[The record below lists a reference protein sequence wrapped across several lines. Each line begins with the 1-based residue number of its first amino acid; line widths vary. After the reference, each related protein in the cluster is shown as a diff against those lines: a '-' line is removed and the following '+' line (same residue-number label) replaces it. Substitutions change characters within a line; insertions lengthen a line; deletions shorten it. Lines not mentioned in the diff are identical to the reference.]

1 MLNQTS
7 NNNKKTLYN
16 KYSDALKSLEKIFEK
31 IKKELVLKKELNQ
44 NNFKILEEKNQHL
57 IHGFAWISTYIESLR
72 QINKWAI
79 KLINNSKLS
88 EFEHL
93 ILDISFREYIR
104 QILNGIPMSQTEFI
118 KVTDYESITQN
129 DIFDLNE
136 NLKNNLNYNDINES
150 KERLVKIACNKDNI
164 TTLENTALDLE
175 FEQIREQFQKFN
187 SSNVHNYA
195 NQWHLEDKLIPQKII
210 DELSTLGVFGL
221 TIPEKYGGLGLN
233 KLAMC
238 VVSEELA
245 RGYIGV
251 GSLATRTEIASEL
264 ILNDGT
270 ESQKKFWLHKISTGK
285 TIPAACF
292 TEPDSG
298 SDLGS
303 ITTRAKKINE
313 KYIISGN
320 KTWITHGSRSNLLI
334 ILARTNSNNLL
345 KHKGLSIFL
354 VPKKQETNNDFFP
367 DKSISGTEIKVL
379 GYRGMKEF
387 ELRFDNLELENIGL
401 LGEIENKGF
410 SQLMKTFES
419 ARIQT
424 AARSIG
430 VAQNA
435 LDLAISYASNR
446 KQFNKS
452 LINFQRV
459 YNKIAM
465 MIVEIALGRQLTYF
479 AAKNKDLGY
488 RCDLEAGMAKLLCA
502 RIAWSSADNCLQ
514 IHGGN
519 GYALEYEIS
528 RILCD
533 ARVLNIFEGSAEI
546 QAQIISSRILKKGP
560 N

>member
-1 MLNQTS
+1 MLNKT
-7 NNNKKTLYN
+7 NNTKNSISN
-16 KYSDALKSLEKIFEK
+16 KYSKIIKGLENIFEK
-31 IKKELVLKKELNQ
+31 IKKELVKKKELSQ
-44 NNFKILEEKNQHL
+44 DNFKVWEEKNQHL
-57 IHGFAWISTYIESLR
+57 IHGFAWIATYIEALR
-72 QINKWAI
+72 QINNWGIELANKN
-79 KLINNSKLS
+79 KLN
-88 EFEHL
+88 EFEQL
-93 ILDISFREYIR
+93 ILDISFIEYIR

-118 KVTDYESITQN
+118 KITDFESIN
-129 DIFDLNE
+129 KDDELKISE
-136 NLKNNLNYNDINES
+136 NFNFSNVSEL
-150 KERLVKIACNKDNI
+150 KERLVKIAINNDNI
-164 TTLENTALDLE
+164 ITFENTGLE
-175 FEQIREQFQKFN
+175 TEYEQIREQFRKFN
-187 SSNVHNYA
+187 SLNVCNNSNK
-195 NQWHLEDKLIPQKII
+195 WHLEDKLIPQKII
-210 DELSTLGVFGL
+210 DDLASLGVFGL

-270 ESQKKFWLHKISTGK
+270 ETQKDFWLPKISQGE

-303 ITTRAKKINE
+303 ITTKAIKDDGKFL
-313 KYIISGN
+313 ISGN
-320 KTWITHGSRSNLLI
+320 KTWITHASRSNLLI
-334 ILARTNSNNLL
+334 ILARTNPDILL

-354 VPKKQETNNDFFP
+354 VPKNQGKEDEFFP
-367 DKSISGTEIKVL
+367 NKSISGTEIKVL

-387 ELRFDNLELENIGL
+387 ELRLDNLEVEKISL
-401 LGEIENKGF
+401 LGENENSGF

-424 AARSIG
+424 AARAVG

-452 LINFQRV
+452 IINFERV

-465 MIVEIALGRQLTYF
+465 MIIEIALGRQLTYF
-479 AAKNKDLGY
+479 AAKNKDLGF

-502 RIAWSSADNCLQ
+502 RIAWSCADNSLQ

-519 GYALEYEIS
+519 GYALEYDIS

-533 ARVLNIFEGSAEI
+533 ARVISIFEGSAEI
-546 QAQIISSRILKKGP
+546 QAQIISNRILGRGP

>member
-1 MLNQTS
+1 MLNKT
-7 NNNKKTLYN
+7 NNTKNSISN
-16 KYSDALKSLEKIFEK
+16 KYSKIIKGLENIFEK
-31 IKKELVLKKELNQ
+31 IKKELEKKKELSQ
-44 NNFKILEEKNQHL
+44 DNFKVWEEKNQHL
-57 IHGFAWISTYIESLR
+57 VHGFAWIATYIEALR
-72 QINKWAI
+72 QINNWGIELTNKN
-79 KLINNSKLS
+79 KLN
-88 EFEHL
+88 EFEQL
-93 ILDISFREYIR
+93 ILDISFIEYIR

-118 KVTDYESITQN
+118 KITDFESINKN
-129 DIFDLNE
+129 DELKISE
-136 NLKNNLNYNDINES
+136 NFNFSNVSEL
-150 KERLVKIACNKDNI
+150 KERLVKIAINNDNI
-164 TTLENTALDLE
+164 ITLENTGLDTE
-175 FEQIREQFQKFN
+175 YEQIREQFQKFN
-187 SSNVHNYA
+187 SLNVYNNA
-195 NQWHLEDKLIPQKII
+195 NKWHLEDKLIPQKII
-210 DELSTLGVFGL
+210 DDLATLGVFGL

-270 ESQKKFWLHKISTGK
+270 ETQKDFWLPKISKGE

-303 ITTRAKKINE
+303 ITTKAIKDDGKFL
-313 KYIISGN
+313 ISGN
-320 KTWITHGSRSNLLI
+320 KTWITHASRSNLLI
-334 ILARTNSNNLL
+334 ILARTNPDILL

-354 VPKKQETNNDFFP
+354 VPKNQGKEDEFFP
-367 DKSISGTEIKVL
+367 NKSISGTEIKVL

-387 ELRFDNLELENIGL
+387 ELRLDNLEVEKISL
-401 LGEIENKGF
+401 LGENENSGF

-424 AARSIG
+424 AARAVG

-452 LINFQRV
+452 IINFERV

-465 MIVEIALGRQLTYF
+465 MIIEIALGRQLTYF
-479 AAKNKDLGY
+479 AAKNKDLGF

-502 RIAWSSADNCLQ
+502 RIAWSCADNSLQ

-519 GYALEYEIS
+519 GYALEYDIS

-546 QAQIISSRILKKGP
+546 QAQIISNRILGRGP

>member
-1 MLNQTS
+1 MLNIT
-7 NNNKKTLYN
+7 NNTKNSIAN
-16 KYSDALKSLEKIFEK
+16 KYSNIIKGLENIFEK
-31 IKKELVLKKELNQ
+31 IKKELVTKKELSQ
-44 NNFKILEEKNQHL
+44 DNFKVWEEKNQHL
-57 IHGFAWISTYIESLR
+57 VHGFAWIATYIEALR
-72 QINKWAI
+72 QINNWGIELTNKN
-79 KLINNSKLS
+79 KLN
-88 EFEHL
+88 EFEQL
-93 ILDISFREYIR
+93 ILDISFIEYIR

-118 KVTDYESITQN
+118 KITDFESINKN
-129 DIFDLNE
+129 DELKISE
-136 NLKNNLNYNDINES
+136 NFNFSNINEL
-150 KERLVKIACNKDNI
+150 KERLVKIAINKDNI
-164 TTLENTALDLE
+164 IALENTGLDTE
-175 FEQIREQFQKFN
+175 YEQIREQFQKFN
-187 SSNVHNYA
+187 SLNVYNNA
-195 NQWHLEDKLIPQKII
+195 NKWHLEDKLIPQKII
-210 DELSTLGVFGL
+210 DDLATLGVFGL

-270 ESQKKFWLHKISTGK
+270 ETQKDFWLPKISKGE

-303 ITTRAKKINE
+303 ITTKAIKDDGKFL
-313 KYIISGN
+313 ISGN
-320 KTWITHGSRSNLLI
+320 KTWITHASRSNLLI
-334 ILARTNSNNLL
+334 ILARTNPDILL

-354 VPKKQETNNDFFP
+354 VPKNQGKEDEFFP
-367 DKSISGTEIKVL
+367 NKSISGTEIKVL

-387 ELRFDNLELENIGL
+387 ELRLDNLEVEKISL
-401 LGEIENKGF
+401 LGENENSGF

-424 AARSIG
+424 AARAVG

-452 LINFQRV
+452 IINFERV

-465 MIVEIALGRQLTYF
+465 MIIEIVLGRQLTYF
-479 AAKNKDLGY
+479 AAKNKDLGF

-502 RIAWSSADNCLQ
+502 RIAWSCADNSLQ

-519 GYALEYEIS
+519 GYALEYDIS

-533 ARVLNIFEGSAEI
+533 ARVLSIFEGSAEI
-546 QAQIISSRILKKGP
+546 QAQIISNRILGRGP

>member
-1 MLNQTS
+1 MLNKT
-7 NNNKKTLYN
+7 NNTKNSIAN
-16 KYSDALKSLEKIFEK
+16 KYSNIIKGLENIFEK
-31 IKKELVLKKELNQ
+31 IKKELVTKKELSQ
-44 NNFKILEEKNQHL
+44 DNFKVWEEKNQHL
-57 IHGFAWISTYIESLR
+57 VHGFAWIATYIEALR
-72 QINKWAI
+72 QINNWGIELTNKN
-79 KLINNSKLS
+79 KLN
-88 EFEHL
+88 EFEQL
-93 ILDISFREYIR
+93 ILDISFFEYIS

-118 KVTDYESITQN
+118 KITDFESINKN
-129 DIFDLNE
+129 DELKIIE
-136 NLKNNLNYNDINES
+136 NFNFSNINEL
-150 KERLVKIACNKDNI
+150 KERLVKIAINKDNI
-164 TTLENTALDLE
+164 ITLENTGLDTE
-175 FEQIREQFQKFN
+175 YQQIREQFQKFN
-187 SSNVHNYA
+187 SLNVYNNA
-195 NQWHLEDKLIPQKII
+195 NKWHLEDKLIPQKII
-210 DELSTLGVFGL
+210 DDLATLGVFGL

-270 ESQKKFWLHKISTGK
+270 ETQKDFWLPKISKGE

-303 ITTRAKKINE
+303 ITTKAKKDDG
-313 KYIISGN
+313 KFLISGN
-320 KTWITHGSRSNLLI
+320 KTWITHASRSNLLI
-334 ILARTNSNNLL
+334 ILARTNPDILL

-354 VPKKQETNNDFFP
+354 VPKNKGKEDEFFP
-367 DKSISGTEIKVL
+367 NKSISGTEIKVL

-387 ELRFDNLELENIGL
+387 ELRLDNLEVEKISL
-401 LGEIENKGF
+401 LGENENSGF

-424 AARSIG
+424 AARAVG

-452 LINFQRV
+452 IINFERV

-465 MIVEIALGRQLTYF
+465 MIIEIVMGRQLTYF
-479 AAKNKDLGY
+479 AAKNKDLGF

-502 RIAWSSADNCLQ
+502 RIAWSCADNSLQ

-519 GYALEYEIS
+519 GYALEYDIS

-546 QAQIISSRILKKGP
+546 QAQIISNRILGRGP

>member
-1 MLNQTS
+1 MLNKT
-7 NNNKKTLYN
+7 NNTKNSFAN
-16 KYSDALKSLEKIFEK
+16 KYSHIIKGLENIFEK
-31 IKKELVLKKELNQ
+31 IKKELVTKKELSQ
-44 NNFKILEEKNQHL
+44 ENFKVWEEKNQHL
-57 IHGFAWISTYIESLR
+57 VHGFAWIATYIEALR
-72 QINKWAI
+72 QINNWGIELTNKN
-79 KLINNSKLS
+79 KLN
-88 EFEHL
+88 EFEQL
-93 ILDISFREYIR
+93 ILDISFIEYIR

-118 KVTDYESITQN
+118 KITDFESINKN
-129 DIFDLNE
+129 DELKVSE
-136 NLKNNLNYNDINES
+136 NFNFSNINEL
-150 KERLVKIACNKDNI
+150 KERLVKIAINKDNI
-164 TTLENTALDLE
+164 ITLENTGLDTE
-175 FEQIREQFQKFN
+175 YQQIREQFQKFN
-187 SSNVHNYA
+187 SLNIYNNA
-195 NQWHLEDKLIPQKII
+195 NKWHLEDKLIPQKII
-210 DELSTLGVFGL
+210 DDLATLGVFGL

-270 ESQKKFWLHKISTGK
+270 ETQKDFWLPKISKGE

-303 ITTRAKKINE
+303 ITTKAKKDDG
-313 KYIISGN
+313 KFLISGN
-320 KTWITHGSRSNLLI
+320 KTWITHASRSNLLI
-334 ILARTNSNNLL
+334 ILARTNPDILL

-354 VPKKQETNNDFFP
+354 VPKTQGKEDEFFP
-367 DKSISGTEIKVL
+367 NKSISGTEIKVL

-387 ELRFDNLELENIGL
+387 ELSLDNLEVEKISL
-401 LGEIENKGF
+401 LGENENSGF

-424 AARSIG
+424 AARAVG

-452 LINFQRV
+452 IINFERV

-465 MIVEIALGRQLTYF
+465 MIIEIVLGRQLTYF
-479 AAKNKDLGY
+479 AAKNKDLGF

-502 RIAWSSADNCLQ
+502 RIAWSCADNSLQ

-519 GYALEYEIS
+519 GYALEYDIS

-546 QAQIISSRILKKGP
+546 QAQIISNRILGRGP

>member
-1 MLNQTS
+1 MLNKT
-7 NNNKKTLYN
+7 NNTKNSISN
-16 KYSDALKSLEKIFEK
+16 KYSKIIKGLENIFEK
-31 IKKELVLKKELNQ
+31 IKKELVKKKELSQ
-44 NNFKILEEKNQHL
+44 DNFKVWEEKNQHL
-57 IHGFAWISTYIESLR
+57 VHGFAWIATYIEALR
-72 QINKWAI
+72 QINKWGI
-79 KLINNSKLS
+79 ELTNKNKLN
-88 EFEHL
+88 EFEQL
-93 ILDISFREYIR
+93 ILDISFIEYIR

-118 KVTDYESITQN
+118 KITDFESINKN
-129 DIFDLNE
+129 DELKISE
-136 NLKNNLNYNDINES
+136 NFNFSNINEL
-150 KERLVKIACNKDNI
+150 KERLVKIAINKDNI
-164 TTLENTALDLE
+164 IALENTGLDTE
-175 FEQIREQFQKFN
+175 YEQIREQFQKFN
-187 SSNVHNYA
+187 SLNVCNNSNK
-195 NQWHLEDKLIPQKII
+195 WHLEDKLIPQKII
-210 DELSTLGVFGL
+210 DDLASLGVFGL

-270 ESQKKFWLHKISTGK
+270 ETQKDFWLPKISQGE

-303 ITTRAKKINE
+303 ITTKAIKDDGKFL
-313 KYIISGN
+313 ISGN
-320 KTWITHGSRSNLLI
+320 KTWITHASRSNLLI
-334 ILARTNSNNLL
+334 ILARTNPDILL

-354 VPKKQETNNDFFP
+354 VPKNQGKEDEFFP
-367 DKSISGTEIKVL
+367 NKSISGTEIKVL

-387 ELRFDNLELENIGL
+387 ELRLDNLEVEKISL
-401 LGEIENKGF
+401 LGENENSGF

-424 AARSIG
+424 AARAVG

-452 LINFQRV
+452 IINFERV

-465 MIVEIALGRQLTYF
+465 MIIEIALGRQLTYF
-479 AAKNKDLGY
+479 AAKNKDLGF

-502 RIAWSSADNCLQ
+502 RIAWSCADNSLQ

-519 GYALEYEIS
+519 GYALEYDIS

-533 ARVLNIFEGSAEI
+533 ARVLSIFEGSAEI
-546 QAQIISSRILKKGP
+546 QAQIISNRILGRGP

>member
-1 MLNQTS
+1 MLNKT
-7 NNNKKTLYN
+7 NNTKNSIAN
-16 KYSDALKSLEKIFEK
+16 KYSNIIKGLENIFEK
-31 IKKELVLKKELNQ
+31 IKKELITKKELSQ
-44 NNFKILEEKNQHL
+44 DNFKVWEEKNQHL
-57 IHGFAWISTYIESLR
+57 VHGFAWIATYIEALR
-72 QINKWAI
+72 QINKWGI
-79 KLINNSKLS
+79 ELTNKNKLN
-88 EFEHL
+88 EFEQL
-93 ILDISFREYIR
+93 ILDISFIEYIS

-118 KVTDYESITQN
+118 KITDFESINKN
-129 DIFDLNE
+129 DELKISE
-136 NLKNNLNYNDINES
+136 NFNFSNVSEL
-150 KERLVKIACNKDNI
+150 KERLVKIAINNDNI
-164 TTLENTALDLE
+164 ITLENTGLE
-175 FEQIREQFQKFN
+175 TEYEQIREQFQKFN
-187 SSNVHNYA
+187 SLNVYNNA
-195 NQWHLEDKLIPQKII
+195 NKWHLEDKLIPQKII
-210 DELSTLGVFGL
+210 DDLATLGVFGL

-270 ESQKKFWLHKISTGK
+270 ETQKDFWLPKISKGE

-303 ITTRAKKINE
+303 ITTKAIKDDGKFL
-313 KYIISGN
+313 ISGN
-320 KTWITHGSRSNLLI
+320 KTWITHASRSNLLI
-334 ILARTNSNNLL
+334 ILARTNPDILL

-354 VPKKQETNNDFFP
+354 VPKNKGKEDEFFP
-367 DKSISGTEIKVL
+367 NKSISGTEIKVL

-387 ELRFDNLELENIGL
+387 ELRLDNLEVEKISL
-401 LGEIENKGF
+401 LGENENSGF

-424 AARSIG
+424 AARAVG

-446 KQFNKS
+446 KQFNKPI
-452 LINFQRV
+452 INFERV

-465 MIVEIALGRQLTYF
+465 MIIEIVLGRQLTYY
-479 AAKNKDLGY
+479 AAKNKDLGF

-502 RIAWSSADNCLQ
+502 RIAWSCADNSLQ

-519 GYALEYEIS
+519 GYALEYDIS

-533 ARVLNIFEGSAEI
+533 ARVLSIFEGSAEI
-546 QAQIISSRILKKGP
+546 QAQIISNRILGRGP

>member
-1 MLNQTS
+1 MLNKT
-7 NNNKKTLYN
+7 NNTKNSIAN
-16 KYSDALKSLEKIFEK
+16 KYSNIIKGLENIFEK
-31 IKKELVLKKELNQ
+31 IKKELVTKKELSQ
-44 NNFKILEEKNQHL
+44 DNFKVWEEKNQHL
-57 IHGFAWISTYIESLR
+57 VHGFAWIATYIEALR
-72 QINKWAI
+72 QINNWGIELTNKN
-79 KLINNSKLS
+79 KLN
-88 EFEHL
+88 EFEQL
-93 ILDISFREYIR
+93 ILDISFIEYIR

-118 KVTDYESITQN
+118 KITDFESINKN
-129 DIFDLNE
+129 DELKVSE
-136 NLKNNLNYNDINES
+136 NFNFSNINEL
-150 KERLVKIACNKDNI
+150 KERLVKIAINKDNI
-164 TTLENTALDLE
+164 ITLENTGLDTE
-175 FEQIREQFQKFN
+175 YEQIREQFQKFN
-187 SSNVHNYA
+187 SLNVYNNA
-195 NQWHLEDKLIPQKII
+195 NKWHLEDKLIPQKII
-210 DELSTLGVFGL
+210 DDLATLGVFGL

-270 ESQKKFWLHKISTGK
+270 ETQKDFWLPKISKGE

-303 ITTRAKKINE
+303 ITTKAKKDDG
-313 KYIISGN
+313 KFLISGN
-320 KTWITHGSRSNLLI
+320 KTWITHASRSNLLI
-334 ILARTNSNNLL
+334 ILARTNPDILL

-354 VPKKQETNNDFFP
+354 VPKNQGKEDEFFP
-367 DKSISGTEIKVL
+367 NKSISGTEIKVL

-387 ELRFDNLELENIGL
+387 ELRLDNLEVEKISL
-401 LGEIENKGF
+401 LGENENSGF

-424 AARSIG
+424 AARAVG

-452 LINFQRV
+452 IINFERV

-465 MIVEIALGRQLTYF
+465 MIIEIVLGRQLTYF
-479 AAKNKDLGY
+479 AAKNKDLGF

-502 RIAWSSADNCLQ
+502 RIAWSCADNSLQ

-519 GYALEYEIS
+519 GYALEYDIS

-546 QAQIISSRILKKGP
+546 QAQIISNRILGRGP

>member
-1 MLNQTS
+1 MLNKT
-7 NNNKKTLYN
+7 NNTKNSIAN
-16 KYSDALKSLEKIFEK
+16 KYSNIIKGLENIFEK
-31 IKKELVLKKELNQ
+31 IKKELVTKKELSQ
-44 NNFKILEEKNQHL
+44 DNFKVWEEKNQHL
-57 IHGFAWISTYIESLR
+57 VHGFAWIATYIEALR
-72 QINKWAI
+72 QINNWGIELTNKN
-79 KLINNSKLS
+79 KLN
-88 EFEHL
+88 EFEQL
-93 ILDISFREYIR
+93 ILDISFIEYIR

-118 KVTDYESITQN
+118 KITDFESINKN
-129 DIFDLNE
+129 DELKISE
-136 NLKNNLNYNDINES
+136 NFNFSNINEL
-150 KERLVKIACNKDNI
+150 KERLVKIAINKDNI
-164 TTLENTALDLE
+164 ITLENTGLDTE
-175 FEQIREQFQKFN
+175 YEQIREQFQKFN
-187 SSNVHNYA
+187 SLNVCNNSNK
-195 NQWHLEDKLIPQKII
+195 WHLEDKLIPQKII
-210 DELSTLGVFGL
+210 DDLATLGVFGL

-270 ESQKKFWLHKISTGK
+270 ETQKDFWLPKISKGE

-303 ITTRAKKINE
+303 ITTKAKKDDG
-313 KYIISGN
+313 KFLISGN
-320 KTWITHGSRSNLLI
+320 KTWITHASRSNLLI
-334 ILARTNSNNLL
+334 ILARTNPDILL

-354 VPKKQETNNDFFP
+354 VPKNQGKEDEFFP
-367 DKSISGTEIKVL
+367 NKSISGTEIKVL

-387 ELRFDNLELENIGL
+387 ELRLDNLEVEKISL
-401 LGEIENKGF
+401 LGENENSGF

-424 AARSIG
+424 AARAVG

-452 LINFQRV
+452 IINFERV

-465 MIVEIALGRQLTYF
+465 MIIEIALGRQLTYF
-479 AAKNKDLGY
+479 AAKNKDLGF

-502 RIAWSSADNCLQ
+502 RIAWSCADNSLQ

-519 GYALEYEIS
+519 GYALEYDIS

-546 QAQIISSRILKKGP
+546 QAQIISNRILGRGP

>member
-1 MLNQTS
+1 MLNKT
-7 NNNKKTLYN
+7 NNTKNSISN
-16 KYSDALKSLEKIFEK
+16 KYSKIIKGLENIFEK
-31 IKKELVLKKELNQ
+31 IKKELVKKKELSQ
-44 NNFKILEEKNQHL
+44 DNFKVWEEKNQHL
-57 IHGFAWISTYIESLR
+57 VHGFAWIATYIEALR
-72 QINKWAI
+72 QINNWGIELANKN
-79 KLINNSKLS
+79 KLN
-88 EFEHL
+88 EFEQL
-93 ILDISFREYIR
+93 ILDISFIEYIS

-118 KVTDYESITQN
+118 KITDFESINKN
-129 DIFDLNE
+129 DELKISE
-136 NLKNNLNYNDINES
+136 NFNFSNINEL
-150 KERLVKIACNKDNI
+150 KERLVKIAINKDNI
-164 TTLENTALDLE
+164 IALENTGLDTE
-175 FEQIREQFQKFN
+175 YEQIREQFQKFN
-187 SSNVHNYA
+187 SLNVYNNA
-195 NQWHLEDKLIPQKII
+195 NKWHLEDKLIPQKII
-210 DELSTLGVFGL
+210 DDLATLGVFGL

-270 ESQKKFWLHKISTGK
+270 ETQKDFWLPKISKGE

-303 ITTRAKKINE
+303 ITTKAIKDDGKFL
-313 KYIISGN
+313 ISGN
-320 KTWITHGSRSNLLI
+320 KTWITHASRSNLLI
-334 ILARTNSNNLL
+334 ILARTNPDILL

-354 VPKKQETNNDFFP
+354 VPKNQGKEDEFFP
-367 DKSISGTEIKVL
+367 NKSISGTEIKVL

-387 ELRFDNLELENIGL
+387 ELRLDNLEVEKISL
-401 LGEIENKGF
+401 LGENENSGF

-424 AARSIG
+424 AARAVG

-452 LINFQRV
+452 IINFERV

-465 MIVEIALGRQLTYF
+465 MIIEIALGRQLTYF
-479 AAKNKDLGY
+479 AAKNKDLGF

-502 RIAWSSADNCLQ
+502 RIAWSCADNSLQ

-519 GYALEYEIS
+519 GYALEYDIS

-533 ARVLNIFEGSAEI
+533 ARVLSIFEGSAEI
-546 QAQIISSRILKKGP
+546 QAQIISNRILGRGP

>member
-1 MLNQTS
+1 MLNKT
-7 NNNKKTLYN
+7 NNTKNSISN
-16 KYSDALKSLEKIFEK
+16 KYSKIIKGLENIFEK
-31 IKKELVLKKELNQ
+31 IKKELITKKELSQ
-44 NNFKILEEKNQHL
+44 DNFKVWEEKNQHL
-57 IHGFAWISTYIESLR
+57 VHGFAWIATYIEALR
-72 QINKWAI
+72 QINNWGIELTNKN
-79 KLINNSKLS
+79 KLN
-88 EFEHL
+88 EFEQL
-93 ILDISFREYIR
+93 ILDISFIEYIS

-118 KVTDYESITQN
+118 KITDFESINKN
-129 DIFDLNE
+129 DELKISE
-136 NLKNNLNYNDINES
+136 NFNFSNVSEL
-150 KERLVKIACNKDNI
+150 KERLVKIAINNDNI
-164 TTLENTALDLE
+164 ITLENTGLDTE
-175 FEQIREQFQKFN
+175 YEQIREQFQKFN
-187 SSNVHNYA
+187 SLNVYNNA
-195 NQWHLEDKLIPQKII
+195 NKWHLEDKLIPQKII
-210 DELSTLGVFGL
+210 DDLATLGVFGL

-270 ESQKKFWLHKISTGK
+270 DTQKDFWLPKISKGE

-292 TEPDSG
+292 TEPDTG

-303 ITTRAKKINE
+303 ITTKAIKDDGKFL
-313 KYIISGN
+313 ISGN
-320 KTWITHGSRSNLLI
+320 KTWITHASRSNLLI
-334 ILARTNSNNLL
+334 ILARTNPDILL

-354 VPKKQETNNDFFP
+354 VPKNQGKEDDFFP
-367 DKSISGTEIKVL
+367 NKSISGTEIKVL

-387 ELRFDNLELENIGL
+387 ELRLDNLEVEKISL
-401 LGEIENKGF
+401 LGENENSGF

-424 AARSIG
+424 AARAVG

-446 KQFNKS
+446 KQFNKPI
-452 LINFQRV
+452 INFERV

-465 MIVEIALGRQLTYF
+465 MIIEIALGRQLTYF
-479 AAKNKDLGY
+479 AAKNKDLGF

-502 RIAWSSADNCLQ
+502 RIAWSCADNSLQ

-519 GYALEYEIS
+519 GYALEYDIS

-546 QAQIISSRILKKGP
+546 QAQIISNRILGRGP

>member
-1 MLNQTS
+1 MLNKT
-7 NNNKKTLYN
+7 NNTKNSICN
-16 KYSDALKSLEKIFEK
+16 KYSKIIKGLENIFEK
-31 IKKELVLKKELNQ
+31 IKKELITKKELSQ
-44 NNFKILEEKNQHL
+44 DNFKVWEEKNQHL
-57 IHGFAWISTYIESLR
+57 VHGFAWIATYIEALR
-72 QINKWAI
+72 QINKWGI
-79 KLINNSKLS
+79 ELTNKNKLN
-88 EFEHL
+88 EFEQL
-93 ILDISFREYIR
+93 ILDISFIEYIR

-118 KVTDYESITQN
+118 KITDFESINKN
-129 DIFDLNE
+129 DELKISE
-136 NLKNNLNYNDINES
+136 NFNFSNVSEL
-150 KERLVKIACNKDNI
+150 KERLVKIAINNDNI
-164 TTLENTALDLE
+164 ITLENTGLE
-175 FEQIREQFQKFN
+175 TEYEQIREQFQKFN
-187 SSNVHNYA
+187 SLNVYNNA
-195 NQWHLEDKLIPQKII
+195 NKWHLEDKLIPQKII
-210 DELSTLGVFGL
+210 DDLATLGVFGL

-270 ESQKKFWLHKISTGK
+270 ETQKDFWLPKISKGE

-303 ITTRAKKINE
+303 ITTKAIKDDGKFL
-313 KYIISGN
+313 ISGN
-320 KTWITHGSRSNLLI
+320 KTWITHASRSNLLI
-334 ILARTNSNNLL
+334 ILARTNPDILL

-354 VPKKQETNNDFFP
+354 VPKNQGKEDEFFP
-367 DKSISGTEIKVL
+367 NKSISGTEIKVL

-387 ELRFDNLELENIGL
+387 ELRLDNLEVEKIYL
-401 LGEIENKGF
+401 LGENENSGF

-424 AARSIG
+424 AARAVG

-452 LINFQRV
+452 IINFERV

-465 MIVEIALGRQLTYF
+465 MIIEIVLGRQLTYF
-479 AAKNKDLGY
+479 AAKNKDLGF

-502 RIAWSSADNCLQ
+502 RIAWSCADNSLQ

-519 GYALEYEIS
+519 GYALEYDIS

-533 ARVLNIFEGSAEI
+533 ARVLSIFEGSAEI
-546 QAQIISSRILKKGP
+546 QAQIISNRILGRGP

>member
-1 MLNQTS
+1 MLNKT
-7 NNNKKTLYN
+7 NNTKNSISN
-16 KYSDALKSLEKIFEK
+16 KYSKIIKGLENILEK
-31 IKKELVLKKELNQ
+31 IKKELVKKKELSQ
-44 NNFKILEEKNQHL
+44 DNFKVWEEKNQHL
-57 IHGFAWISTYIESLR
+57 VHGFAWIATYIEALR
-72 QINKWAI
+72 QLNKWGI
-79 KLINNSKLS
+79 ELTNKNKLN
-88 EFEHL
+88 EFEQL
-93 ILDISFREYIR
+93 ILDISFIEYIR

-118 KVTDYESITQN
+118 KITDFESINKN
-129 DIFDLNE
+129 DELKISE
-136 NLKNNLNYNDINES
+136 NFNFSNINEL
-150 KERLVKIACNKDNI
+150 KERLVKIAINKDNI
-164 TTLENTALDLE
+164 IALENTGLDTE
-175 FEQIREQFQKFN
+175 YEQIREQFQKFN
-187 SSNVHNYA
+187 SLNVYNNA
-195 NQWHLEDKLIPQKII
+195 NKWHLEDKLIPQKII
-210 DELSTLGVFGL
+210 DDLASLGVFGL

-270 ESQKKFWLHKISTGK
+270 ETQKDFWLPKISKGE

-303 ITTRAKKINE
+303 ITTKAIKDGGKFL
-313 KYIISGN
+313 ISGN
-320 KTWITHGSRSNLLI
+320 KTWITHASRSNLLI
-334 ILARTNSNNLL
+334 ILARTNPDILL

-354 VPKKQETNNDFFP
+354 VPKNQGKEDEFFP
-367 DKSISGTEIKVL
+367 NKSISGTEIKVL

-387 ELRFDNLELENIGL
+387 ELRLDNLEVEKISL
-401 LGEIENKGF
+401 LGENENSGF

-424 AARSIG
+424 AARAVG

-452 LINFQRV
+452 IINFERV

-465 MIVEIALGRQLTYF
+465 MIIEIALGRQLTYF
-479 AAKNKDLGY
+479 AAKNKDLGF

-502 RIAWSSADNCLQ
+502 RIAWSCADNSLQ

-519 GYALEYEIS
+519 GYALEYDIS

-546 QAQIISSRILKKGP
+546 QAQIISNRILGRGP

>member
-1 MLNQTS
+1 MLNKT
-7 NNNKKTLYN
+7 NNTKNSIAN
-16 KYSDALKSLEKIFEK
+16 KYSNIIKGLENIFEK
-31 IKKELVLKKELNQ
+31 IKKELITKKELSQ
-44 NNFKILEEKNQHL
+44 DNFKVWEEKNQHL
-57 IHGFAWISTYIESLR
+57 VHGFAWIATYIEALR
-72 QINKWAI
+72 QINKWGI
-79 KLINNSKLS
+79 ELTNKNKLN
-88 EFEHL
+88 EFEQL
-93 ILDISFREYIR
+93 ILDISFIEYIS

-118 KVTDYESITQN
+118 KITDFESINKN
-129 DIFDLNE
+129 DELKISE
-136 NLKNNLNYNDINES
+136 NFNFSNVSEL
-150 KERLVKIACNKDNI
+150 KERLVKIAINNDNI
-164 TTLENTALDLE
+164 ITLENTGLE
-175 FEQIREQFQKFN
+175 TEYEQIREQFQKFN
-187 SSNVHNYA
+187 SLNVYNNA
-195 NQWHLEDKLIPQKII
+195 NKWHLEDKLIPQKII
-210 DELSTLGVFGL
+210 DDLATLGVFGL

-270 ESQKKFWLHKISTGK
+270 DTQKDFWLPKISKGE

-303 ITTRAKKINE
+303 ITTKAIKDDGKFL
-313 KYIISGN
+313 ISGN
-320 KTWITHGSRSNLLI
+320 KTWITHASRSNLLI
-334 ILARTNSNNLL
+334 ILARTNPDILL

-354 VPKKQETNNDFFP
+354 VPKNQGKEDDFFP
-367 DKSISGTEIKVL
+367 NKSISGTEIKVL

-387 ELRFDNLELENIGL
+387 ELRLDNLEVEKISL
-401 LGEIENKGF
+401 LGESENSGF
-410 SQLMKTFES
+410 TQLMKTFES

-424 AARSIG
+424 AARAVG

-446 KQFNKS
+446 KQFNKPI
-452 LINFQRV
+452 INFERV

-465 MIVEIALGRQLTYF
+465 MIIEIVLGRQLTYY
-479 AAKNKDLGY
+479 AAKNKDLGF

-502 RIAWSSADNCLQ
+502 RIAWSCADNSLQ

-519 GYALEYEIS
+519 GYALEYDIS

-546 QAQIISSRILKKGP
+546 QAQIISNRILGRGP

>member
-1 MLNQTS
+1 MLNKT
-7 NNNKKTLYN
+7 NNTKNSIAN
-16 KYSDALKSLEKIFEK
+16 KYSNIIKGLENIFEK
-31 IKKELVLKKELNQ
+31 IKKELITKKELSQ
-44 NNFKILEEKNQHL
+44 DNFKVWEEKNQHL
-57 IHGFAWISTYIESLR
+57 VHGFAWIATYIEALR
-72 QINKWAI
+72 QINNWGIELANKN
-79 KLINNSKLS
+79 KLN
-88 EFEHL
+88 EFEQL
-93 ILDISFREYIR
+93 ILDISFIEYIS

-118 KVTDYESITQN
+118 KITDFESINKN
-129 DIFDLNE
+129 DELKISE
-136 NLKNNLNYNDINES
+136 NFNFSNVSEL
-150 KERLVKIACNKDNI
+150 KERLVKIAINNDNI
-164 TTLENTALDLE
+164 ITLENTGLE
-175 FEQIREQFQKFN
+175 TEYEQIREQFQKFN
-187 SSNVHNYA
+187 SLNVYNNA
-195 NQWHLEDKLIPQKII
+195 NKWHLEDKLIPQKII
-210 DELSTLGVFGL
+210 DDLASLGVFGL

-270 ESQKKFWLHKISTGK
+270 DTQKDFWLPKISKGE

-303 ITTRAKKINE
+303 ITTKAIKDDGKFL
-313 KYIISGN
+313 ISGN
-320 KTWITHGSRSNLLI
+320 KTWITHASRSNLLI
-334 ILARTNSNNLL
+334 ILARTNPDILL

-354 VPKKQETNNDFFP
+354 VPKNQGKEDDFFP
-367 DKSISGTEIKVL
+367 NKSISGTEIKVL

-387 ELRFDNLELENIGL
+387 ELRLDNLEVEKISL
-401 LGEIENKGF
+401 LGENENSGF
-410 SQLMKTFES
+410 TQIMKTFES

-424 AARSIG
+424 AARAVG

-446 KQFNKS
+446 KQFNKPI
-452 LINFQRV
+452 INFERV

-465 MIVEIALGRQLTYF
+465 MIIEIVLGRQLTYY
-479 AAKNKDLGY
+479 AAKNKDLGF

-502 RIAWSSADNCLQ
+502 RIAWSCADNSLQ

-519 GYALEYEIS
+519 GYALEYDIS

-546 QAQIISSRILKKGP
+546 QAQIISNRILGRGP

>member
-1 MLNQTS
+1 MLNKT
-7 NNNKKTLYN
+7 NNTKNSIAN
-16 KYSDALKSLEKIFEK
+16 KYSNIIKGLENIFEK
-31 IKKELVLKKELNQ
+31 IKKELVAKKELSQ
-44 NNFKILEEKNQHL
+44 DSFKVWEERNQHL
-57 IHGFAWISTYIESLR
+57 VHGFAWIATYIEALR
-72 QINKWAI
+72 QINKWGI
-79 KLINNSKLS
+79 ELTNKNKLN
-88 EFEHL
+88 EFEQL
-93 ILDISFREYIR
+93 ILDISFIEYIS

-118 KVTDYESITQN
+118 KITDFESINKN
-129 DIFDLNE
+129 DELKISENFNFCNVNE
-136 NLKNNLNYNDINES
+136 L
-150 KERLVKIACNKDNI
+150 KERLVKIAINKDNI
-164 TTLENTALDLE
+164 ITLENTGLE
-175 FEQIREQFQKFN
+175 TEYEQIREQFQKFN
-187 SSNVHNYA
+187 SLNVYNNA
-195 NQWHLEDKLIPQKII
+195 NKWHLEDKLIPQKII
-210 DELSTLGVFGL
+210 DDLATFGVFGL

-270 ESQKKFWLHKISTGK
+270 ETQKNFWLPKISKGE

-303 ITTRAKKINE
+303 ITTKAKKDDG
-313 KYIISGN
+313 KFLISGN
-320 KTWITHGSRSNLLI
+320 KTWITHASRSNLLI
-334 ILARTNSNNLL
+334 ILARTNPDILL
-345 KHKGLSIFL
+345 KYKGLSIFL
-354 VPKKQETNNDFFP
+354 VPKNQGKEDDFFP
-367 DKSISGTEIKVL
+367 NKSISGTEIKVL

-387 ELRFDNLELENIGL
+387 ELRLDNLEVEKISL
-401 LGEIENKGF
+401 LGENENNGF

-424 AARSIG
+424 AARAVG

-435 LDLAISYASNR
+435 LDLAMSYASNR

-452 LINFQRV
+452 IINFERV

-465 MIVEIALGRQLTYF
+465 MIIEIVLGRQLTYF
-479 AAKNKDLGY
+479 AAKNKDLGF

-502 RIAWSSADNCLQ
+502 RIAWSCADNSLQ

-519 GYALEYEIS
+519 GYALEYDIS

-546 QAQIISSRILKKGP
+546 QAQIISNRILARGP

>member
-1 MLNQTS
+1 MLNKT
-7 NNNKKTLYN
+7 NNTKNSIAN
-16 KYSDALKSLEKIFEK
+16 KYSNIIKGLENIFEK
-31 IKKELVLKKELNQ
+31 IKKELITKKELSQ
-44 NNFKILEEKNQHL
+44 DNFKVWEEKNQHL
-57 IHGFAWISTYIESLR
+57 VHGFAWIATYIEALR
-72 QINKWAI
+72 QINKWGI
-79 KLINNSKLS
+79 ELTNKNKLN
-88 EFEHL
+88 EFEQL
-93 ILDISFREYIR
+93 ILDISFIEYIS

-118 KVTDYESITQN
+118 KITDFESINKN
-129 DIFDLNE
+129 DELKISE
-136 NLKNNLNYNDINES
+136 NFNFSNVSEL
-150 KERLVKIACNKDNI
+150 KERLVKIAINNDNI
-164 TTLENTALDLE
+164 ITLENTGLE
-175 FEQIREQFQKFN
+175 TEYEQIREQFQKFN
-187 SSNVHNYA
+187 SLNVYNNA
-195 NQWHLEDKLIPQKII
+195 NKWHLEDKLIPQKII
-210 DELSTLGVFGL
+210 DDLASLGVFGL

-270 ESQKKFWLHKISTGK
+270 DTQKDFWLPKISKGE

-303 ITTRAKKINE
+303 ITTKAIKDDGKFL
-313 KYIISGN
+313 ISGN
-320 KTWITHGSRSNLLI
+320 KTWITHASRSNLLI
-334 ILARTNSNNLL
+334 ILARTNPDILL

-354 VPKKQETNNDFFP
+354 VPKNQGKEDDFFP
-367 DKSISGTEIKVL
+367 NKSISGTEIKVL

-387 ELRFDNLELENIGL
+387 ELRLDNLEVEKISL
-401 LGEIENKGF
+401 LGENENSGF
-410 SQLMKTFES
+410 TQLMKTFES

-424 AARSIG
+424 AARAVG

-446 KQFNKS
+446 KQFNKPI
-452 LINFQRV
+452 INFERV

-465 MIVEIALGRQLTYF
+465 MIIEIVLGRQLTYY
-479 AAKNKDLGY
+479 AAKNKDLGF

-502 RIAWSSADNCLQ
+502 RIAWSCADNSLQ

-519 GYALEYEIS
+519 GYALEYDIS

-546 QAQIISSRILKKGP
+546 QAQIISNRILGRGP

>member
-1 MLNQTS
+1 MLNKT
-7 NNNKKTLYN
+7 NNTKNSISN
-16 KYSDALKSLEKIFEK
+16 KYSKIIKGLENIFEK
-31 IKKELVLKKELNQ
+31 IKKELVTKKELSQ
-44 NNFKILEEKNQHL
+44 DNFKVWEEKNQHL
-57 IHGFAWISTYIESLR
+57 VHGFAWIATYIEALR
-72 QINKWAI
+72 QINNWGIELANKN
-79 KLINNSKLS
+79 KLN
-88 EFEHL
+88 EFEQL
-93 ILDISFREYIR
+93 ILDISFIEYIS

-118 KVTDYESITQN
+118 KITDFESINKN
-129 DIFDLNE
+129 DELKVSE
-136 NLKNNLNYNDINES
+136 NFNFSNVSEL
-150 KERLVKIACNKDNI
+150 KERLVKIAINNDNI
-164 TTLENTALDLE
+164 ITLENTGLE
-175 FEQIREQFQKFN
+175 TEYEQIREQFQKFN
-187 SSNVHNYA
+187 SLNVYNNA
-195 NQWHLEDKLIPQKII
+195 NKWHLEDKLIPQKII
-210 DELSTLGVFGL
+210 DDLATLGVFGL

-270 ESQKKFWLHKISTGK
+270 ETQKDFWLPKISKGE

-292 TEPDSG
+292 TEPDTG

-303 ITTRAKKINE
+303 ITTKAIKDDGKFL
-313 KYIISGN
+313 ISGN
-320 KTWITHGSRSNLLI
+320 KTWITHASRSNLLI
-334 ILARTNSNNLL
+334 ILARTNPDILL

-354 VPKKQETNNDFFP
+354 VPKNQGKEDDFFP
-367 DKSISGTEIKVL
+367 NKSISGTEIKVL

-387 ELRFDNLELENIGL
+387 ELRLDNLEVEKISL
-401 LGEIENKGF
+401 LGENENSGF

-424 AARSIG
+424 AARAVG

-452 LINFQRV
+452 IINFERV

-465 MIVEIALGRQLTYF
+465 MIIEIALGRQLTYF
-479 AAKNKDLGY
+479 AAKNKDLGF

-502 RIAWSSADNCLQ
+502 RIAWSCADNSLQ

-519 GYALEYEIS
+519 GYALEYDIS

-546 QAQIISSRILKKGP
+546 QAQIISNRILGRGP

>member
-1 MLNQTS
+1 MLNKT
-7 NNNKKTLYN
+7 NNTKNSIAN
-16 KYSDALKSLEKIFEK
+16 KYSNIIKGLENIFEK
-31 IKKELVLKKELNQ
+31 IKKELITKKELSQ
-44 NNFKILEEKNQHL
+44 DNFKVWEEKNQHL
-57 IHGFAWISTYIESLR
+57 VHGFAWIATYIEALR
-72 QINKWAI
+72 QINKWGI
-79 KLINNSKLS
+79 ELTNKNKLN
-88 EFEHL
+88 EFEQL
-93 ILDISFREYIR
+93 ILDISFIEYIS

-118 KVTDYESITQN
+118 KITDFESINKN
-129 DIFDLNE
+129 DE
-136 NLKNNLNYNDINES
+136 LKISANFNFSNVSEL
-150 KERLVKIACNKDNI
+150 KERLVKIAIDNDNI
-164 TTLENTALDLE
+164 ITLENTGLE
-175 FEQIREQFQKFN
+175 TEYEQIREQFQKFN
-187 SSNVHNYA
+187 SLNVYNNA
-195 NQWHLEDKLIPQKII
+195 NKWHLEDKLIPQKII
-210 DELSTLGVFGL
+210 DDLATLGVFGL

-270 ESQKKFWLHKISTGK
+270 DTQKDFWLPKISKGE
-285 TIPAACF
+285 TIPAASF

-303 ITTRAKKINE
+303 ITTKAIKDDGKFL
-313 KYIISGN
+313 ISGN
-320 KTWITHGSRSNLLI
+320 KTWITHASRSNLLI
-334 ILARTNSNNLL
+334 ILARTNPDILL

-354 VPKKQETNNDFFP
+354 VPKNQGKEDDFFP
-367 DKSISGTEIKVL
+367 NKSITGTEIKVL

-387 ELRFDNLELENIGL
+387 ELRLDNLEVEKISL
-401 LGEIENKGF
+401 LGENENSGF
-410 SQLMKTFES
+410 TQLMKTFES

-424 AARSIG
+424 AARAVG

-446 KQFNKS
+446 KQFNKPI
-452 LINFQRV
+452 INFERV

-465 MIVEIALGRQLTYF
+465 MIIEIVLGRQLTYY
-479 AAKNKDLGY
+479 AAKNKDLGF

-502 RIAWSSADNCLQ
+502 RIAWSCADNSLQ

-519 GYALEYEIS
+519 GYALEYDIS

-546 QAQIISSRILKKGP
+546 QAQIISNRILRRGP

>member
-1 MLNQTS
+1 MLNKT
-7 NNNKKTLYN
+7 NNTKNSISN
-16 KYSDALKSLEKIFEK
+16 KYSKIIKGLENIFEK
-31 IKKELVLKKELNQ
+31 IKKELVKKKELSQ
-44 NNFKILEEKNQHL
+44 DNFKVWEEKNQHL
-57 IHGFAWISTYIESLR
+57 VHGFAWIATYIEALR
-72 QINKWAI
+72 QINNWGIELANKN
-79 KLINNSKLS
+79 KLN
-88 EFEHL
+88 EFEQL
-93 ILDISFREYIR
+93 ILDISFIEYIR

-118 KVTDYESITQN
+118 KITDFESINKN
-129 DIFDLNE
+129 DELKISE
-136 NLKNNLNYNDINES
+136 NFNFSNINEL
-150 KERLVKIACNKDNI
+150 KERLVKIAINKDNI
-164 TTLENTALDLE
+164 IALENTGLDTE
-175 FEQIREQFQKFN
+175 YEQIREQFQKFN
-187 SSNVHNYA
+187 SLNVYNNSNK
-195 NQWHLEDKLIPQKII
+195 WHLEDKLIPQKII
-210 DELSTLGVFGL
+210 DDLASLGVFGL

-270 ESQKKFWLHKISTGK
+270 ETQKDFWLPKISQGE

-303 ITTRAKKINE
+303 ITTKAIKDDGKFL
-313 KYIISGN
+313 ISGN
-320 KTWITHGSRSNLLI
+320 KTWITHASRSNLLI
-334 ILARTNSNNLL
+334 ILARTNPDILL

-354 VPKKQETNNDFFP
+354 VPKNQGKEDEFFP
-367 DKSISGTEIKVL
+367 NKSISGTEIKVL

-387 ELRFDNLELENIGL
+387 ELRLDNLEVEKISL
-401 LGEIENKGF
+401 LGENENSGF

-424 AARSIG
+424 AARAVG

-452 LINFQRV
+452 IINFERV

-465 MIVEIALGRQLTYF
+465 MIIEIALGRQLTYF
-479 AAKNKDLGY
+479 AAKNKDLGF

-502 RIAWSSADNCLQ
+502 RIAWSCADNSLQ

-519 GYALEYEIS
+519 GYALEYDIS

-533 ARVLNIFEGSAEI
+533 ARVLSIFEGSAEI
-546 QAQIISSRILKKGP
+546 QAQIISNRILGRGP

>member
-1 MLNQTS
+1 MLNKT
-7 NNNKKTLYN
+7 NNTKNSIAN
-16 KYSDALKSLEKIFEK
+16 KYSNIIKGLENIFEK
-31 IKKELVLKKELNQ
+31 IKKELVTKKELSQ
-44 NNFKILEEKNQHL
+44 DNFKVWEEKNQHL
-57 IHGFAWISTYIESLR
+57 VHGFAWIATYIEALR
-72 QINKWAI
+72 QINNWGIELTNKN
-79 KLINNSKLS
+79 KLN
-88 EFEHL
+88 EFEQL
-93 ILDISFREYIR
+93 ILDISFIEYIR

-118 KVTDYESITQN
+118 KITDFESINKN
-129 DIFDLNE
+129 DELKISE
-136 NLKNNLNYNDINES
+136 NFNFSNINKL
-150 KERLVKIACNKDNI
+150 KERLVKIAINKDNI
-164 TTLENTALDLE
+164 ITLENTGLDTE
-175 FEQIREQFQKFN
+175 YQQIREQFQKFN
-187 SSNVHNYA
+187 SLNVYNNA
-195 NQWHLEDKLIPQKII
+195 NKWHLEDKLIPQKII
-210 DELSTLGVFGL
+210 DDLATLGVFGL

-270 ESQKKFWLHKISTGK
+270 ETQKDFWLPKISKGE

-303 ITTRAKKINE
+303 ITTKAKKDDG
-313 KYIISGN
+313 KFLISGN
-320 KTWITHGSRSNLLI
+320 KTWITHASRSNLLI
-334 ILARTNSNNLL
+334 ILARTNPDILL

-354 VPKKQETNNDFFP
+354 VPKTQGKEDEFFP
-367 DKSISGTEIKVL
+367 NKSISGTEIKVL

-387 ELRFDNLELENIGL
+387 ELRLDNLEVEKISL
-401 LGEIENKGF
+401 LGENENSGF

-424 AARSIG
+424 AARAVG

-452 LINFQRV
+452 IINFERV

-465 MIVEIALGRQLTYF
+465 MIIEIALGRQLTYF
-479 AAKNKDLGY
+479 AAKNKDLGF

-502 RIAWSSADNCLQ
+502 RIAWSCADNSLQ

-519 GYALEYEIS
+519 GYALEYDIS

-546 QAQIISSRILKKGP
+546 QAQIISNRILGRGP

>member
-1 MLNQTS
+1 MLNKT
-7 NNNKKTLYN
+7 NNTKNSIAN
-16 KYSDALKSLEKIFEK
+16 KYSNIIKGLENIFEK
-31 IKKELVLKKELNQ
+31 IKKELITKKELSQ
-44 NNFKILEEKNQHL
+44 DNFKVWEEKNQHL
-57 IHGFAWISTYIESLR
+57 VHGFAWIATYIEALR
-72 QINKWAI
+72 QINKWGI
-79 KLINNSKLS
+79 ELTNKNKLN
-88 EFEHL
+88 EFEQL
-93 ILDISFREYIR
+93 ILDISFIEYIS

-118 KVTDYESITQN
+118 KITDFESINKN
-129 DIFDLNE
+129 DELKISE
-136 NLKNNLNYNDINES
+136 NFNFSNVSEL
-150 KERLVKIACNKDNI
+150 KERLVKIAINNDNI
-164 TTLENTALDLE
+164 ITLENTGLE
-175 FEQIREQFQKFN
+175 TEYEQIREQFQKFN
-187 SSNVHNYA
+187 SLNVYNNA
-195 NQWHLEDKLIPQKII
+195 NKWHLEDKLIPQKII
-210 DELSTLGVFGL
+210 DDLATLGVFGL

-270 ESQKKFWLHKISTGK
+270 DTQKDFWLPKISKGE

-303 ITTRAKKINE
+303 ITTKAIKDDGKFL
-313 KYIISGN
+313 ISGN
-320 KTWITHGSRSNLLI
+320 KTWITHASRSNLLI
-334 ILARTNSNNLL
+334 ILARTNPDILL

-354 VPKKQETNNDFFP
+354 VPKNQGKEDEFFP
-367 DKSISGTEIKVL
+367 NKSISGTEIKVL

-387 ELRFDNLELENIGL
+387 ELRLDNLEVEKISL
-401 LGEIENKGF
+401 LGENENSGF

-424 AARSIG
+424 AARAVG

-452 LINFQRV
+452 IINFERV

-465 MIVEIALGRQLTYF
+465 MIIEIVLGRQLTYF
-479 AAKNKDLGY
+479 AAKNKDLGF

-502 RIAWSSADNCLQ
+502 RIAWSCADNSLQ

-519 GYALEYEIS
+519 GYALEYDIS

-546 QAQIISSRILKKGP
+546 QAQIISNRILGRGP

>member
-1 MLNQTS
+1 MLNKT
-7 NNNKKTLYN
+7 NNTKNSIAN
-16 KYSDALKSLEKIFEK
+16 KYSNIIKGLENIFEK
-31 IKKELVLKKELNQ
+31 IKKELITKKELSQ
-44 NNFKILEEKNQHL
+44 DNFKVWEEKNQHL
-57 IHGFAWISTYIESLR
+57 VHGFAWIATYIEALR
-72 QINKWAI
+72 QINNWGIELANKN
-79 KLINNSKLS
+79 KLN
-88 EFEHL
+88 EFEQL
-93 ILDISFREYIR
+93 ILDISFIEYIS

-118 KVTDYESITQN
+118 KITDFESINKN
-129 DIFDLNE
+129 DELNISE
-136 NLKNNLNYNDINES
+136 NFNFSNVSEL
-150 KERLVKIACNKDNI
+150 KERLVKIAINNDNI
-164 TTLENTALDLE
+164 ITLENTGLE
-175 FEQIREQFQKFN
+175 TEYEQIREQFQKFN
-187 SSNVHNYA
+187 SLNVYNNA
-195 NQWHLEDKLIPQKII
+195 NKWHLEDKLIPQKII
-210 DELSTLGVFGL
+210 DDLATLGVFGL

-270 ESQKKFWLHKISTGK
+270 ETQKDFWLPKISKGE

-303 ITTRAKKINE
+303 ITTKAIKDDGKFL
-313 KYIISGN
+313 ISGN
-320 KTWITHGSRSNLLI
+320 KTWITHASRSNLLI
-334 ILARTNSNNLL
+334 ILARTNPDILL

-354 VPKKQETNNDFFP
+354 VPKNQGKEDEFFP
-367 DKSISGTEIKVL
+367 NKSISGTEIKVL

-387 ELRFDNLELENIGL
+387 ELRLDNLEVEKISL
-401 LGEIENKGF
+401 LGENENSGF

-424 AARSIG
+424 AARAVG

-452 LINFQRV
+452 IINFERV

-465 MIVEIALGRQLTYF
+465 MIIEIVLGRQLTYF
-479 AAKNKDLGY
+479 AAKNKDLGF

-502 RIAWSSADNCLQ
+502 RIAWSCADNSLQ

-519 GYALEYEIS
+519 GYALEYDIS

-533 ARVLNIFEGSAEI
+533 ARVLSIFEGSAEI
-546 QAQIISSRILKKGP
+546 QAQIISNRILGRGP

>member
-1 MLNQTS
+1 MLNKT
-7 NNNKKTLYN
+7 NNTKNSISN
-16 KYSDALKSLEKIFEK
+16 KYSKIIKGLENILEK
-31 IKKELVLKKELNQ
+31 IKKELVKKKELSQ
-44 NNFKILEEKNQHL
+44 DNFKVWEEKNQHL
-57 IHGFAWISTYIESLR
+57 VHGFAWIATYIEALR
-72 QINKWAI
+72 QINNWGIELANKN
-79 KLINNSKLS
+79 KLN
-88 EFEHL
+88 EFEQL
-93 ILDISFREYIR
+93 ILDISFIEYIR

-118 KVTDYESITQN
+118 KITDFESINKN
-129 DIFDLNE
+129 DELKISE
-136 NLKNNLNYNDINES
+136 NFNFSNVSEL
-150 KERLVKIACNKDNI
+150 KERLVKIAINNDNI
-164 TTLENTALDLE
+164 ITLENTGLDTE
-175 FEQIREQFQKFN
+175 YEQIREQFQKFN
-187 SSNVHNYA
+187 SLNVYNNA
-195 NQWHLEDKLIPQKII
+195 NKWHLEDKLIPQKII
-210 DELSTLGVFGL
+210 DDLASLGVFGL

-270 ESQKKFWLHKISTGK
+270 DTQKDFWLPKISKGE

-303 ITTRAKKINE
+303 ITTKAIKDDGKFL
-313 KYIISGN
+313 ISGN
-320 KTWITHGSRSNLLI
+320 KTWITHASRSNLLI
-334 ILARTNSNNLL
+334 ILARTNPDILL

-354 VPKKQETNNDFFP
+354 VPKNQGKEDDFFP
-367 DKSISGTEIKVL
+367 NKSISGTEIKVL

-387 ELRFDNLELENIGL
+387 ELRLDNLEVEKISL
-401 LGEIENKGF
+401 LGENENSGF

-424 AARSIG
+424 AARAVG

-452 LINFQRV
+452 IINFERV

-465 MIVEIALGRQLTYF
+465 MIIEIALGRQLTYF
-479 AAKNKDLGY
+479 AAKNKDLGF

-502 RIAWSSADNCLQ
+502 RIAWSCADNSLQ

-519 GYALEYEIS
+519 GYALEYDIS

-533 ARVLNIFEGSAEI
+533 ARVLSIFEGSAEI
-546 QAQIISSRILKKGP
+546 QAQIISNRILGRGP

>member
-1 MLNQTS
+1 MLNKT
-7 NNNKKTLYN
+7 NNTKNSIAN
-16 KYSDALKSLEKIFEK
+16 KYSNIIKGLENIFEK
-31 IKKELVLKKELNQ
+31 IKKELITKKELSQ
-44 NNFKILEEKNQHL
+44 DNFKVWEEKNQHL
-57 IHGFAWISTYIESLR
+57 VHGFAWIATYIEALR
-72 QINKWAI
+72 QINNWGIELANKN
-79 KLINNSKLS
+79 KLN
-88 EFEHL
+88 EFEQL
-93 ILDISFREYIR
+93 ILDISFIEYIR

-118 KVTDYESITQN
+118 KITDFESINKN
-129 DIFDLNE
+129 DELKISE
-136 NLKNNLNYNDINES
+136 NFSFSNINEL
-150 KERLVKIACNKDNI
+150 KERLVKIAINKDNI
-164 TTLENTALDLE
+164 IALENTGLDTE
-175 FEQIREQFQKFN
+175 YEQIREQFRKFN
-187 SSNVHNYA
+187 SLNVCNNSNK
-195 NQWHLEDKLIPQKII
+195 WHLEDKLIPQKII
-210 DELSTLGVFGL
+210 DDLATLGVFGL

-270 ESQKKFWLHKISTGK
+270 ETQKDFWLPKISKGE

-303 ITTRAKKINE
+303 ITTKAIKDDGKFL
-313 KYIISGN
+313 ISGN
-320 KTWITHGSRSNLLI
+320 KTWITHASRSNLLI
-334 ILARTNSNNLL
+334 ILARTNPDILL

-354 VPKKQETNNDFFP
+354 VPKNQGKEDEFFP
-367 DKSISGTEIKVL
+367 NKSISGTEIKVL

-387 ELRFDNLELENIGL
+387 ELRLDNLEVEKISL
-401 LGEIENKGF
+401 LGENENSGF

-424 AARSIG
+424 AARAVG

-452 LINFQRV
+452 IINFERV

-465 MIVEIALGRQLTYF
+465 MIIEIALGRQLTYF
-479 AAKNKDLGY
+479 AAKNKDLGF

-502 RIAWSSADNCLQ
+502 RIAWSCADNSLQ

-519 GYALEYEIS
+519 GYALEYDIS

-533 ARVLNIFEGSAEI
+533 ARVLSIFEGSAEI
-546 QAQIISSRILKKGP
+546 QAQIISNRILGRGP

>member
-1 MLNQTS
+1 MLNKT
-7 NNNKKTLYN
+7 NNTKNSIAN
-16 KYSDALKSLEKIFEK
+16 KYSNIIKGLENIFEK
-31 IKKELVLKKELNQ
+31 IKKELITKKELSQ
-44 NNFKILEEKNQHL
+44 DNFKVWEEKNQHL
-57 IHGFAWISTYIESLR
+57 VHGFAWIATYIEALR
-72 QINKWAI
+72 QINNWGIELANKN
-79 KLINNSKLS
+79 KLN
-88 EFEHL
+88 EFEQL
-93 ILDISFREYIR
+93 ILDISFIEYIR

-118 KVTDYESITQN
+118 KITDFESINKN
-129 DIFDLNE
+129 DELKISE
-136 NLKNNLNYNDINES
+136 NFNFSNINEL
-150 KERLVKIACNKDNI
+150 KERLVKIAINKDNI
-164 TTLENTALDLE
+164 IALENTGLDTE
-175 FEQIREQFQKFN
+175 YEQIREQFRKFN
-187 SSNVHNYA
+187 SLNVCNNSNK
-195 NQWHLEDKLIPQKII
+195 WHLEDKLIPQKII
-210 DELSTLGVFGL
+210 DDLATLGVFGL

-270 ESQKKFWLHKISTGK
+270 ETQKDFWLPKISKGE

-292 TEPDSG
+292 TEPDTG

-303 ITTRAKKINE
+303 ITTKAIKDDGKFL
-313 KYIISGN
+313 ISGN
-320 KTWITHGSRSNLLI
+320 KTWITHASRSNLLI
-334 ILARTNSNNLL
+334 ILARTNPDILL

-354 VPKKQETNNDFFP
+354 VPKNQGKEDEFFP
-367 DKSISGTEIKVL
+367 NKSISGTEIKVL

-387 ELRFDNLELENIGL
+387 ELRLDNLEVEKISL
-401 LGEIENKGF
+401 LGENENSGF

-424 AARSIG
+424 AARAVG

-452 LINFQRV
+452 IINFERV

-465 MIVEIALGRQLTYF
+465 MIIEIALGRQLTYF
-479 AAKNKDLGY
+479 AAKNKDLGF

-502 RIAWSSADNCLQ
+502 RIAWSCADNSLQ

-519 GYALEYEIS
+519 GYALEYDIS

-533 ARVLNIFEGSAEI
+533 ARVLSIFEGSAEI
-546 QAQIISSRILKKGP
+546 QAQIISNRILGRGP

>member
-1 MLNQTS
+1 MLNKT
-7 NNNKKTLYN
+7 NNTKNSISN
-16 KYSDALKSLEKIFEK
+16 KYSKIIKGLENIFEK
-31 IKKELVLKKELNQ
+31 IKKELVKKKELSQ
-44 NNFKILEEKNQHL
+44 DNFKVWEEKNQHL
-57 IHGFAWISTYIESLR
+57 VHGFAWIATYIEALR
-72 QINKWAI
+72 QINNWGIELANKN
-79 KLINNSKLS
+79 KLN
-88 EFEHL
+88 EFEQL
-93 ILDISFREYIR
+93 ILDISFIEYIR

-118 KVTDYESITQN
+118 KITDFESINKN
-129 DIFDLNE
+129 DELKISE
-136 NLKNNLNYNDINES
+136 NFNFSNVSEL
-150 KERLVKIACNKDNI
+150 KERLVKIAINNDNI
-164 TTLENTALDLE
+164 ITLENTGLE
-175 FEQIREQFQKFN
+175 TEYEQIREQFQKFN
-187 SSNVHNYA
+187 SLNVYNNA
-195 NQWHLEDKLIPQKII
+195 NKWHLEDKLIPQKII
-210 DELSTLGVFGL
+210 DDLASLGVFGL

-270 ESQKKFWLHKISTGK
+270 DTQKDFWLPKISKGE

-303 ITTRAKKINE
+303 ITTKAIKDDGKFL
-313 KYIISGN
+313 ISGN
-320 KTWITHGSRSNLLI
+320 KTWITHASRSNLLI
-334 ILARTNSNNLL
+334 ILARTNPDILL

-354 VPKKQETNNDFFP
+354 VPKNQGKEDEFFP
-367 DKSISGTEIKVL
+367 NKSISGTEIKVL

-387 ELRFDNLELENIGL
+387 ELRLDNLEVEKISL
-401 LGEIENKGF
+401 LGENENSGF

-424 AARSIG
+424 AARAVG

-452 LINFQRV
+452 IINFERV

-465 MIVEIALGRQLTYF
+465 MIIEIALGRQLTYF
-479 AAKNKDLGY
+479 AAKNKDLGF

-502 RIAWSSADNCLQ
+502 RIAWSCADNSLQ

-519 GYALEYEIS
+519 GYALEYDIS

-533 ARVLNIFEGSAEI
+533 ARVLSIFEGSAEI
-546 QAQIISSRILKKGP
+546 QAQIISNRILGRGP

>member
-1 MLNQTS
+1 MLNKT
-7 NNNKKTLYN
+7 NNTKNSIAN
-16 KYSDALKSLEKIFEK
+16 KYSNIIKGLENIFEK
-31 IKKELVLKKELNQ
+31 IKKELITKKELSQ
-44 NNFKILEEKNQHL
+44 DNFKVWEEKNQHL
-57 IHGFAWISTYIESLR
+57 VHGFAWIATYIEALR
-72 QINKWAI
+72 QINNWGIELANKN
-79 KLINNSKLS
+79 KLN
-88 EFEHL
+88 EFEQL
-93 ILDISFREYIR
+93 ILDISFIEYIS

-118 KVTDYESITQN
+118 KITDFESINKN
-129 DIFDLNE
+129 DELKISE
-136 NLKNNLNYNDINES
+136 NFNFSNVSEL
-150 KERLVKIACNKDNI
+150 KERLVKIAINNDNI
-164 TTLENTALDLE
+164 ITLENTGLE
-175 FEQIREQFQKFN
+175 TEYEQIREQFQKFN
-187 SSNVHNYA
+187 SLNVYNNA
-195 NQWHLEDKLIPQKII
+195 NKWHLEDKLIPQKII
-210 DELSTLGVFGL
+210 DDLATLGVFGL

-270 ESQKKFWLHKISTGK
+270 DTQKDFWLPKISRGE

-303 ITTRAKKINE
+303 ITTKAIKDDGKFL
-313 KYIISGN
+313 ISGN
-320 KTWITHGSRSNLLI
+320 KTWITHASRSNLLI
-334 ILARTNSNNLL
+334 ILARTNPDILL

-354 VPKKQETNNDFFP
+354 VPKNQGKEDEFFP
-367 DKSISGTEIKVL
+367 NKSISGTEIKVL

-387 ELRFDNLELENIGL
+387 ELRLDNLEVEKISL
-401 LGEIENKGF
+401 LGENENSGF
-410 SQLMKTFES
+410 TQLMKTFES

-424 AARSIG
+424 AARAVG

-452 LINFQRV
+452 IINFERV

-465 MIVEIALGRQLTYF
+465 MIIEIALGRQLTYF
-479 AAKNKDLGY
+479 AAKNKDLGF

-502 RIAWSSADNCLQ
+502 RIAWSCADNSLQ

-519 GYALEYEIS
+519 GYALEYDIS

-546 QAQIISSRILKKGP
+546 QAQIISNRILGRGP

>member
-1 MLNQTS
+1 MLNKT
-7 NNNKKTLYN
+7 NNTKNSIAN
-16 KYSDALKSLEKIFEK
+16 KYSNIIKGLENIFEK
-31 IKKELVLKKELNQ
+31 IKKELVTKKELSQ
-44 NNFKILEEKNQHL
+44 DNFKVWEEKNQHL
-57 IHGFAWISTYIESLR
+57 VHGFAWIATYIEALR
-72 QINKWAI
+72 QINKWGI
-79 KLINNSKLS
+79 ELTNKNKLN
-88 EFEHL
+88 EFEQL
-93 ILDISFREYIR
+93 ILDISFIEYIR

-118 KVTDYESITQN
+118 KITDFESINKN
-129 DIFDLNE
+129 DELKISE
-136 NLKNNLNYNDINES
+136 NFNFSNINEL
-150 KERLVKIACNKDNI
+150 KERLVKIAINKDNI
-164 TTLENTALDLE
+164 IALENTGLDTE
-175 FEQIREQFQKFN
+175 YEQIREQFQKFN
-187 SSNVHNYA
+187 SLNVYNNSNK
-195 NQWHLEDKLIPQKII
+195 WHLEDKLIPQKII
-210 DELSTLGVFGL
+210 DDLATLGVFGL

-270 ESQKKFWLHKISTGK
+270 DTQKDFWLPKISKGE

-303 ITTRAKKINE
+303 ITTKAIKDDGKFL
-313 KYIISGN
+313 ISGN
-320 KTWITHGSRSNLLI
+320 KTWITHASRSNLLI
-334 ILARTNSNNLL
+334 ILARTNPDILL

-354 VPKKQETNNDFFP
+354 VPKNQGKEDDFFP
-367 DKSISGTEIKVL
+367 NKSISGTEIKVL

-387 ELRFDNLELENIGL
+387 ELRLDNLEVEKISL
-401 LGEIENKGF
+401 LGENENSGF
-410 SQLMKTFES
+410 TQLMKTFES

-424 AARSIG
+424 AARAVG

-446 KQFNKS
+446 KQFNKPI
-452 LINFQRV
+452 INFERV

-465 MIVEIALGRQLTYF
+465 MIIEIVLGRQLTYY
-479 AAKNKDLGY
+479 AAKNKDLGF

-502 RIAWSSADNCLQ
+502 RIAWSCADNSLQ

-519 GYALEYEIS
+519 GYALEYDIS

-546 QAQIISSRILKKGP
+546 QAQIISNRILGRGP

>member
-1 MLNQTS
+1 MLNQYS
-7 NNNKKTLYN
+7 KKENCDTFGN
-16 KYSDALKSLEKIFEK
+16 YSEVLSILQNILER
-31 IKKELVLKKELNQ
+31 IKKDLLLQKESENTNFKLWQGKNQ
-44 NNFKILEEKNQHL
+44 NL
-57 IHGFAWISTYIESLR
+57 IHGLAWIATYIESLM
-72 QINKWAI
+72 QLKNWAI
-79 KLINNSKLS
+79 ELHKTDKIS
-88 EFEHL
+88 ELEYL
-93 ILDISFREYIR
+93 ILDIAFEEYLK

-118 KVTDYESITQN
+118 KITDYKSISEEEALKLR
-129 DIFDLNE
+129 LNFE
-136 NLKNNLNYNDINES
+136 KKLNFTNINEK
-150 KERLVKIACNKDNI
+150 KERIVELAINKENI
-164 TTLENTALDLE
+164 TTFENTALEQE
-175 FEQIREQFQKFN
+175 FELIREQFRKFN
-187 SSNVHNYA
+187 SLNINSEA
-195 NQWHLEDKLIPQKII
+195 NDWHLRDQLIPKKII
-210 DELSTLGVFGL
+210 TELAKMGVFGL
-221 TIPEKYGGLGLN
+221 TIPEEYGGLGLN

-270 ESQKKFWLHKISTGK
+270 NFQKKLWLSKISSGEC
-285 TIPAACF
+285 IPAACF
-292 TEPDSG
+292 TEPDTG

-303 ITTRAKKINE
+303 ITTKAKRKKN
-313 KYIISGN
+313 KYLISGN

-334 ILARTNSNNLL
+334 ILARTNNDYKL

-354 VPKKQETNNDFFP
+354 ASKKEGSKNNLFP
-367 DKSISGTEIKVL
+367 DESISGTEIKVL

-387 ELRFDNLELENIGL
+387 EIRLENLEVKDNGL

-410 SQLMKTFES
+410 SQLMRTFES

-435 LDLAISYASNR
+435 LDLAMSYSSNR
-446 KQFNKS
+446 KQFDKPI
-452 LINFQRV
+452 INFQRV
-459 YNKIAM
+459 FNKLAIM
-465 MIVEIALGRQLTYF
+465 MVEIVIGRQLTYF

-502 RIAWSSADNCLQ
+502 RIAWSCADNALQ

-528 RILCD
+528 RVLCD

-546 QAQIISSRILKKGP
+546 QAQIISNRILEKI
-560 N
+560 

>member
-1 MLNQTS
+1 MLNKT
-7 NNNKKTLYN
+7 NNTKNSISN
-16 KYSDALKSLEKIFEK
+16 KYSKIIKGLENIFEK
-31 IKKELVLKKELNQ
+31 IKKELVKKKELSQ
-44 NNFKILEEKNQHL
+44 DNFKVWEEKNQHL
-57 IHGFAWISTYIESLR
+57 VHGFAWIATYIEALR
-72 QINKWAI
+72 QINNWGIELANKN
-79 KLINNSKLS
+79 KLN
-88 EFEHL
+88 EFEQL
-93 ILDISFREYIR
+93 ILDISFIEYIR

-118 KVTDYESITQN
+118 KITDFESINKN
-129 DIFDLNE
+129 DELKISE
-136 NLKNNLNYNDINES
+136 NFNFSNINEL
-150 KERLVKIACNKDNI
+150 KERLVKIAINKDNI
-164 TTLENTALDLE
+164 IALENTGLDTE
-175 FEQIREQFQKFN
+175 YEQIREQFQKFN
-187 SSNVHNYA
+187 SLNVHN
-195 NQWHLEDKLIPQKII
+195 NSNKWHLEDKLIPQKII
-210 DELSTLGVFGL
+210 DDLATLGVFGL

-270 ESQKKFWLHKISTGK
+270 ETQKDFWLPKISKGE

-303 ITTRAKKINE
+303 ITTKAIKDDGKFL
-313 KYIISGN
+313 ISGN
-320 KTWITHGSRSNLLI
+320 KTWITHASRSNLLI
-334 ILARTNSNNLL
+334 ILARTNPDILL

-354 VPKKQETNNDFFP
+354 VPKNQGKEDEFFP
-367 DKSISGTEIKVL
+367 NKSISGTEIKVL

-387 ELRFDNLELENIGL
+387 ELRLDNLEVEKISL
-401 LGEIENKGF
+401 LGENENSGF

-424 AARSIG
+424 AARAVG

-452 LINFQRV
+452 IINFERV

-465 MIVEIALGRQLTYF
+465 MIIEIALGRQLTYF
-479 AAKNKDLGY
+479 AAKNKDLGF

-502 RIAWSSADNCLQ
+502 RIAWSCADNSLQ

-519 GYALEYEIS
+519 GYALEYDIS

-533 ARVLNIFEGSAEI
+533 ARVLSIFEGSAEI
-546 QAQIISSRILKKGP
+546 QAQIISNRILGRGP

>member
-1 MLNQTS
+1 MLNKT
-7 NNNKKTLYN
+7 NNTKNSISN
-16 KYSDALKSLEKIFEK
+16 KYSKIIKGLENIFEK
-31 IKKELVLKKELNQ
+31 IKKELIKKKELSQ
-44 NNFKILEEKNQHL
+44 DNFKVWEEKNQHL
-57 IHGFAWISTYIESLR
+57 VHGFAWIATYIEALR
-72 QINKWAI
+72 QINKWGI
-79 KLINNSKLS
+79 ELTNKNKLN
-88 EFEHL
+88 EFEQL
-93 ILDISFREYIR
+93 ILDISFIEYIS

-118 KVTDYESITQN
+118 KITDFESINKN
-129 DIFDLNE
+129 DELKISE
-136 NLKNNLNYNDINES
+136 NFNFSNINEL
-150 KERLVKIACNKDNI
+150 KERLVKIAINKDNI
-164 TTLENTALDLE
+164 IALENTGLDTE
-175 FEQIREQFQKFN
+175 YEQIREQFQKFN
-187 SSNVHNYA
+187 SLNVCNNSNK
-195 NQWHLEDKLIPQKII
+195 WHLEDKLIPQKII
-210 DELSTLGVFGL
+210 DDLASLGVFGL

-270 ESQKKFWLHKISTGK
+270 ETQKDFWLPKISKGE

-303 ITTRAKKINE
+303 ITTKAIKDDGKFL
-313 KYIISGN
+313 ISGN
-320 KTWITHGSRSNLLI
+320 KTWITHASRSNLLI
-334 ILARTNSNNLL
+334 ILARTNPDISL

-354 VPKKQETNNDFFP
+354 VPKNQGKEDEFFP
-367 DKSISGTEIKVL
+367 NKSISGTEIKVL

-387 ELRFDNLELENIGL
+387 ELRLDNLEVEKISL
-401 LGEIENKGF
+401 LGENENSGF

-424 AARSIG
+424 AARAVG

-452 LINFQRV
+452 IINFERV

-465 MIVEIALGRQLTYF
+465 MIIEIALGRQLTYF
-479 AAKNKDLGY
+479 AAKNKDLGF

-502 RIAWSSADNCLQ
+502 RIAWSCADNSLQ

-519 GYALEYEIS
+519 GYALEYDIS

-533 ARVLNIFEGSAEI
+533 ARVLSIFEGSAEI
-546 QAQIISSRILKKGP
+546 QAQIISNRILGRGP

>member
-1 MLNQTS
+1 MLNKT
-7 NNNKKTLYN
+7 NNTKNSIAN
-16 KYSDALKSLEKIFEK
+16 KYSNIIKGLENIFEK
-31 IKKELVLKKELNQ
+31 IKKELITKKELNQ
-44 NNFKILEEKNQHL
+44 DNFKVWEEKNQHL
-57 IHGFAWISTYIESLR
+57 VHGFAWIATYIEALR
-72 QINKWAI
+72 QINKWGI
-79 KLINNSKLS
+79 ELTNKNKLN
-88 EFEHL
+88 EFEQL
-93 ILDISFREYIR
+93 ILDISFIEYIS

-118 KVTDYESITQN
+118 KITDFESINKN
-129 DIFDLNE
+129 DELKISENFNFSNVNE
-136 NLKNNLNYNDINES
+136 L
-150 KERLVKIACNKDNI
+150 KERLVKIAINNDNI
-164 TTLENTALDLE
+164 ITLENTGLE
-175 FEQIREQFQKFN
+175 TEYEQIREQFQKFN
-187 SSNVHNYA
+187 SLNVYNNA
-195 NQWHLEDKLIPQKII
+195 NKWHLEDKLIPQKII
-210 DELSTLGVFGL
+210 DDLATLGVFGL

-270 ESQKKFWLHKISTGK
+270 DTQKDFWLPKISKGE

-303 ITTRAKKINE
+303 ITTKAIKDDGKFL
-313 KYIISGN
+313 ISGN
-320 KTWITHGSRSNLLI
+320 KTWITHASRSNLLI
-334 ILARTNSNNLL
+334 ILARTNPDILL

-354 VPKKQETNNDFFP
+354 VPKNQGKEDEFFP
-367 DKSISGTEIKVL
+367 NKSISGTEIKVL

-387 ELRFDNLELENIGL
+387 ELRLDNLEVEKISL
-401 LGEIENKGF
+401 LGENENSGF

-424 AARSIG
+424 AARAVG

-446 KQFNKS
+446 KQFDKPI
-452 LINFQRV
+452 INFERV

-465 MIVEIALGRQLTYF
+465 MIIEIVLGRQLTYY
-479 AAKNKDLGY
+479 AAKNKDLGF

-502 RIAWSSADNCLQ
+502 RIAWSCADNSLQ

-519 GYALEYEIS
+519 GYALEYDIS

-546 QAQIISSRILKKGP
+546 QAQIISNRMLGRGP

>member
-1 MLNQTS
+1 MLNKT
-7 NNNKKTLYN
+7 NNTKNSIAN
-16 KYSDALKSLEKIFEK
+16 KYSNIIKGLENIFEK
-31 IKKELVLKKELNQ
+31 IKKELITKKELSQ
-44 NNFKILEEKNQHL
+44 DNFKVWEEKNQHL
-57 IHGFAWISTYIESLR
+57 VHGFAWIATYIEALR
-72 QINKWAI
+72 QINKWGI
-79 KLINNSKLS
+79 ELTNKNKLN
-88 EFEHL
+88 EFEQL
-93 ILDISFREYIR
+93 ILDISFIEYIS

-118 KVTDYESITQN
+118 KITDFESINKN
-129 DIFDLNE
+129 DELKISE
-136 NLKNNLNYNDINES
+136 NFNFSNVSEL
-150 KERLVKIACNKDNI
+150 KERLVKIAINNDNI
-164 TTLENTALDLE
+164 ITLENTGLDTE
-175 FEQIREQFQKFN
+175 YEQIREQFQKFN
-187 SSNVHNYA
+187 SLNVYNNA
-195 NQWHLEDKLIPQKII
+195 NKWHLEDKLIPQKII
-210 DELSTLGVFGL
+210 DDLATLGVFGL

-270 ESQKKFWLHKISTGK
+270 DTQKDFWLPKISKGE

-303 ITTRAKKINE
+303 ITTKAIKDDGKFL
-313 KYIISGN
+313 ISGN
-320 KTWITHGSRSNLLI
+320 KTWITHASRSNLLI
-334 ILARTNSNNLL
+334 ILARTNPDILL

-354 VPKKQETNNDFFP
+354 VPKNQGKEDDFFP
-367 DKSISGTEIKVL
+367 NKSISGTEIKVL

-387 ELRFDNLELENIGL
+387 ELRLDNLEVEKISL
-401 LGEIENKGF
+401 LGENENSGF

-424 AARSIG
+424 AARAVG

-446 KQFNKS
+446 KQFNKPI
-452 LINFQRV
+452 INFERV

-465 MIVEIALGRQLTYF
+465 MIIEIVLGRQLTYY
-479 AAKNKDLGY
+479 AAKNKDLGF

-502 RIAWSSADNCLQ
+502 RIAWSCADNSLQ

-519 GYALEYEIS
+519 GYALEYDIS

-533 ARVLNIFEGSAEI
+533 ARVLSIFEGSAEI
-546 QAQIISSRILKKGP
+546 QAQIISNRILGRGP

>member
-1 MLNQTS
+1 MLNKT
-7 NNNKKTLYN
+7 NNTKNSIAN
-16 KYSDALKSLEKIFEK
+16 KYSNIIKGLENIFEK
-31 IKKELVLKKELNQ
+31 IKKELVTKKELSQ
-44 NNFKILEEKNQHL
+44 DNFKVWEEKNQHL
-57 IHGFAWISTYIESLR
+57 VHGFAWIATYIEALR
-72 QINKWAI
+72 QINNWGIELTNKN
-79 KLINNSKLS
+79 KLN
-88 EFEHL
+88 EFEQL
-93 ILDISFREYIR
+93 ILDISFIEYIR

-118 KVTDYESITQN
+118 KITDFESINKN
-129 DIFDLNE
+129 DELKISE
-136 NLKNNLNYNDINES
+136 NFNFSNINEL
-150 KERLVKIACNKDNI
+150 KERLVKIAINKDNI
-164 TTLENTALDLE
+164 ITLENTGLDTE
-175 FEQIREQFQKFN
+175 YEQIREQFQKFN
-187 SSNVHNYA
+187 SLNVCNNSNK
-195 NQWHLEDKLIPQKII
+195 WHLEDKLIPQKII
-210 DELSTLGVFGL
+210 DDLATLGVFGL

-270 ESQKKFWLHKISTGK
+270 ETQKDFWLPKISKGE

-303 ITTRAKKINE
+303 ITTKAKKDDG
-313 KYIISGN
+313 KFLISGN
-320 KTWITHGSRSNLLI
+320 KTWITHASRSNLLI
-334 ILARTNSNNLL
+334 ILARTNPDILL

-354 VPKKQETNNDFFP
+354 VPKNQGKEDEFFP
-367 DKSISGTEIKVL
+367 NKSISGTEIKVL

-387 ELRFDNLELENIGL
+387 ELRLDNLEVEKISL
-401 LGEIENKGF
+401 LGENENSGF

-424 AARSIG
+424 AARAVG

-452 LINFQRV
+452 IINFERV

-465 MIVEIALGRQLTYF
+465 MIIEIVLGRQLTYF
-479 AAKNKDLGY
+479 AAKNKDLGF

-502 RIAWSSADNCLQ
+502 RIAWSCADNSLQ

-519 GYALEYEIS
+519 GYALEYDIS

-546 QAQIISSRILKKGP
+546 QAQIISNRILGRGP

>member
-1 MLNQTS
+1 MLNKT
-7 NNNKKTLYN
+7 NNTKNSIAN
-16 KYSDALKSLEKIFEK
+16 KYSNIIKGLENIFEK
-31 IKKELVLKKELNQ
+31 IKKELVKKKELSQ
-44 NNFKILEEKNQHL
+44 DNFKVWEEKNQHL
-57 IHGFAWISTYIESLR
+57 VHGFAWIATYIEALR
-72 QINKWAI
+72 QINNWGIELANKN
-79 KLINNSKLS
+79 KLN
-88 EFEHL
+88 EFEQL
-93 ILDISFREYIR
+93 ILDISFIEYIR

-118 KVTDYESITQN
+118 KITDYEIINKN
-129 DIFDLNE
+129 DELKISE
-136 NLKNNLNYNDINES
+136 NFNFSNINEL
-150 KERLVKIACNKDNI
+150 KERLVKIAINKDNI
-164 TTLENTALDLE
+164 IALENTGLDTE
-175 FEQIREQFQKFN
+175 YQQIREQFQKFN
-187 SSNVHNYA
+187 SLNVYNNA
-195 NQWHLEDKLIPQKII
+195 NKWHLEDKLIPQKII
-210 DELSTLGVFGL
+210 DDLATLGVFGL

-270 ESQKKFWLHKISTGK
+270 DTQKDFWLPKISRGE

-303 ITTRAKKINE
+303 ITTKAIKDDGKFL
-313 KYIISGN
+313 ISGN
-320 KTWITHGSRSNLLI
+320 KTWITHASRSNLLI
-334 ILARTNSNNLL
+334 ILARTNPDILL

-354 VPKKQETNNDFFP
+354 VPKNQGKEDDFFP
-367 DKSISGTEIKVL
+367 NKSISGTEIKVL

-387 ELRFDNLELENIGL
+387 ELRLDNLEVEKISL
-401 LGEIENKGF
+401 LGENENSGF
-410 SQLMKTFES
+410 TQLMKTFES

-424 AARSIG
+424 AARAVG

-446 KQFNKS
+446 KQFNKPI
-452 LINFQRV
+452 INFERV

-465 MIVEIALGRQLTYF
+465 MIIEIVLGRQLTYYS
-479 AAKNKDLGY
+479 AKNKDLGF

-502 RIAWSSADNCLQ
+502 RIAWSCADNSLQ

-519 GYALEYEIS
+519 GYALEYDIS

-533 ARVLNIFEGSAEI
+533 ARVLSIFEGSAEI
-546 QAQIISSRILKKGP
+546 QAQIISNRILGRGP

>member
-1 MLNQTS
+1 MLNKT
-7 NNNKKTLYN
+7 NNTKNSIAN
-16 KYSDALKSLEKIFEK
+16 KYSNIIKALENIFEK
-31 IKKELVLKKELNQ
+31 IKKELVTKKELSQ
-44 NNFKILEEKNQHL
+44 DNFKIWEEKNQHL
-57 IHGFAWISTYIESLR
+57 VHGFAWIATYIEALR
-72 QINKWAI
+72 QINTWGIELTNKN
-79 KLINNSKLS
+79 KLN
-88 EFEHL
+88 EFEQL
-93 ILDISFREYIR
+93 ILDISFIEYIS

-118 KVTDYESITQN
+118 KITDFESINKN
-129 DIFDLNE
+129 DELKISE
-136 NLKNNLNYNDINES
+136 NFNFSNVSEL
-150 KERLVKIACNKDNI
+150 KERLVKIAINNDNI
-164 TTLENTALDLE
+164 ITLENTGLE
-175 FEQIREQFQKFN
+175 TEYEQIREQFQKFN
-187 SSNVHNYA
+187 SLNVYNNA
-195 NQWHLEDKLIPQKII
+195 NKWHLEDKLIPQKII
-210 DELSTLGVFGL
+210 DDLATLGVFGL

-270 ESQKKFWLHKISTGK
+270 DTQKDFWLPKISKGE

-292 TEPDSG
+292 TEPDTG

-303 ITTRAKKINE
+303 ITTKAIKDDGKFL
-313 KYIISGN
+313 ISGN
-320 KTWITHGSRSNLLI
+320 KTWITHASRSNLLI
-334 ILARTNSNNLL
+334 ILARTNPDILL

-354 VPKKQETNNDFFP
+354 VPKNQGKEDEFFP
-367 DKSISGTEIKVL
+367 NKSISGTEIKVL

-387 ELRFDNLELENIGL
+387 ELRLDNLEVEKISL
-401 LGEIENKGF
+401 LGENENSGF

-424 AARSIG
+424 AARAVG

-452 LINFQRV
+452 IINFERV

-465 MIVEIALGRQLTYF
+465 MIIEIALGRQLTYF
-479 AAKNKDLGY
+479 AAKNKDLGF

-502 RIAWSSADNCLQ
+502 RIAWSCADNSLQ

-519 GYALEYEIS
+519 GYALEYDIS

-533 ARVLNIFEGSAEI
+533 ARVLSIFEGSAEI
-546 QAQIISSRILKKGP
+546 QAQIISNRILGRGP

>member
-1 MLNQTS
+1 MLNKT
-7 NNNKKTLYN
+7 NNTKNSIAN
-16 KYSDALKSLEKIFEK
+16 KYSNIIKGLENIFEK
-31 IKKELVLKKELNQ
+31 IKKELVKKKELSQ
-44 NNFKILEEKNQHL
+44 DNFKVWEEKNQHL
-57 IHGFAWISTYIESLR
+57 VHGFAWIATYIEALR
-72 QINKWAI
+72 QINNWGIELANKN
-79 KLINNSKLS
+79 KLN
-88 EFEHL
+88 EFEQL
-93 ILDISFREYIR
+93 ILDISFIEYTR

-118 KVTDYESITQN
+118 KITDFESINKN
-129 DIFDLNE
+129 DELKISE
-136 NLKNNLNYNDINES
+136 NFNFSNVSEL
-150 KERLVKIACNKDNI
+150 KERLVKIAINNDNI
-164 TTLENTALDLE
+164 ITLENTGLE
-175 FEQIREQFQKFN
+175 TEYEQIREQFQKFN
-187 SSNVHNYA
+187 SLNVYNNA
-195 NQWHLEDKLIPQKII
+195 NKWHLEDKLIPQKII
-210 DELSTLGVFGL
+210 DDLATLGVFGL

-270 ESQKKFWLHKISTGK
+270 ETQKDFWLPKISKGE

-303 ITTRAKKINE
+303 ITTKAIKDDGKFL
-313 KYIISGN
+313 ISGN
-320 KTWITHGSRSNLLI
+320 KTWITHASRSNLLI
-334 ILARTNSNNLL
+334 ILARTNPDILL

-354 VPKKQETNNDFFP
+354 VPKNQGKEDEFFP
-367 DKSISGTEIKVL
+367 NKSISGTEIKVL

-387 ELRFDNLELENIGL
+387 ELRLDNLEVEKISL
-401 LGEIENKGF
+401 LGENENSGF

-424 AARSIG
+424 AARAVG

-452 LINFQRV
+452 IINFERV

-465 MIVEIALGRQLTYF
+465 MIIEIVLGRQLTYF
-479 AAKNKDLGY
+479 AAKNKDLGF

-502 RIAWSSADNCLQ
+502 RIAWSCADNSLQ

-519 GYALEYEIS
+519 GYALEYDIS

-546 QAQIISSRILKKGP
+546 QAQIISNRILGRGP

>member
-1 MLNQTS
+1 MLNKT
-7 NNNKKTLYN
+7 NNTKNSIAN
-16 KYSDALKSLEKIFEK
+16 KYSNIIKGLENIFEK
-31 IKKELVLKKELNQ
+31 IKKELVTKKELSQ
-44 NNFKILEEKNQHL
+44 YNFKVWEEKNQHL
-57 IHGFAWISTYIESLR
+57 VHGFAWIATYIEALR
-72 QINKWAI
+72 QINNWGIELTNKN
-79 KLINNSKLS
+79 KLN
-88 EFEHL
+88 EFEQL
-93 ILDISFREYIR
+93 ILDISFIEYIR

-118 KVTDYESITQN
+118 KITDFESINKN
-129 DIFDLNE
+129 DELKVSENFDFCN
-136 NLKNNLNYNDINES
+136 INEL
-150 KERLVKIACNKDNI
+150 KERLVKIAINKDNI
-164 TTLENTALDLE
+164 ITLENTGLDTE
-175 FEQIREQFQKFN
+175 YQQIREQFQKFN
-187 SSNVHNYA
+187 SLNVYNNA
-195 NQWHLEDKLIPQKII
+195 NKWHLEDKLIPQKII
-210 DELSTLGVFGL
+210 DDLATLGVFGL

-270 ESQKKFWLHKISTGK
+270 ETQKDFWLPKISKGE

-303 ITTRAKKINE
+303 ITTKAKKDDG
-313 KYIISGN
+313 KFLISGN
-320 KTWITHGSRSNLLI
+320 KTWITHASRSNLLI
-334 ILARTNSNNLL
+334 ILARTNPDILL

-354 VPKKQETNNDFFP
+354 VPKTQGKEDEFFP
-367 DKSISGTEIKVL
+367 NKSISGTEIKVL

-387 ELRFDNLELENIGL
+387 ELRLDNLEVEKISL
-401 LGEIENKGF
+401 LGENENSGF

-424 AARSIG
+424 AARAVG

-452 LINFQRV
+452 IINFERV

-465 MIVEIALGRQLTYF
+465 MIIEIVLGRQLTYF
-479 AAKNKDLGY
+479 AAKNKDLGF

-502 RIAWSSADNCLQ
+502 RIAWSCADNSLQ

-519 GYALEYEIS
+519 GYALEYDIS

-546 QAQIISSRILKKGP
+546 QAQIISNRILGRGP